1 MEDAK
6 SWMLIASI
14 VGAAGGIYFN
24 SVVNPLNN
32 YFMFLIVFALIGIC
46 IANLLLLLLVE
57 LDRWQKRSNQGRKE
71 TPENT

>member
-32 YFMFLIVFALIGIC
+32 YFMFLFVFALIGIC
-46 IANLLLLLLVE
+46 FANLLLLLLVE
-57 LDRWQKRSNQGRKE
+57 LNRWQKRSNKDSKE
-71 TPENT
+71 TAENM